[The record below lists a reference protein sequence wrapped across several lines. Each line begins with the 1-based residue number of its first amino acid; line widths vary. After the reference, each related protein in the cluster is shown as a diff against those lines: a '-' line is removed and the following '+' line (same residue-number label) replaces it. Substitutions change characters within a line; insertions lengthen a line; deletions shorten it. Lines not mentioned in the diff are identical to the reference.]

1 MQALKALVIAMGV
14 LIMAGLAVIAVT
26 LYKRGTQY
34 VAGAERAAPAG
45 APAGP
50 GFGTKE
56 VAIPAGATVR
66 RVSAEGDRLVVELG
80 LADGAPGVVVVD
92 LRDGSVLGRIEF
104 RPQAP

>member
-14 LIMAGLAVIAVT
+14 LIMAGLAMIAVT

-34 VAGAERAAPAG
+34 VAGAGTAAPAA
-45 APAGP
+45 APAAP
-50 GFGTKE
+50 GFGAKE

-80 LADGAPGVVVVD
+80 LADGTPGVVVID

-104 RPQAP
+104 RPQAH

>member
-14 LIMAGLAVIAVT
+14 LIVAGLAVVAVT

-34 VAGAERAAPAG
+34 VADAGPAAPAG
-45 APAGP
+45 APAAP

-66 RVSAEGDRLVVELG
+66 RVSAEGDRLVVELD
-80 LADGAPGVVVVD
+80 LANGAPGVVVID
-92 LRDGSVLGRIEF
+92 LRDGSVLGRIDF